1 MYALNFLIL
10 RIGLIQ
16 EKSFGSFGYRAQLMD
31 STVPIMPNVLEMD
44 TFTPI
49 VHRAQETDS
58 EGFTT
63 ASFS

>member
-1 MYALNFLIL
+1 MFFFLLAKNFF
-10 RIGLIQ
+10 IQ
-16 EKSFGSFGYRAQLMD
+16 EKSFGSFGYRAQLGD

>member
-1 MYALNFLIL
+1 MRRFFLLNWL
-10 RIGLIQ
+10 RIFLQ
-16 EKSFGSFGYRAQLMD
+16 EKSFGSFGYCAQLGD

>member
-1 MYALNFLIL
+1 M
-10 RIGLIQ
+10 
-16 EKSFGSFGYRAQLMD
+16 SFGSFGYHAQLVD
-31 STVPIMPNVLEMD
+31 STVPIMPNVLELD
-44 TFTPI
+44 TFAPI

>member
-1 MYALNFLIL
+1 MRLIFLRL
-10 RIGLIQ
+10 RIGLKQ
-16 EKSFGSFGYRAQLMD
+16 EKSFGSFGYRAQLVD
-31 STVPIMPNVLEMD
+31 STVPIMPNVLELD
-44 TFTPI
+44 TFAPI

>member
-1 MYALNFLIL
+1 MTNFCYL
-10 RIGLIQ
+10 RICIQ
-16 EKSFGSFGYRAQLMD
+16 EKSFGSFGYRAQLVD

-44 TFTPI
+44 TFAPI